1 MADIVLNG
9 KISSQYTNH
18 TYFLKL
24 ELTLIQQDL
33 ANNRSLVRLRQ
44 YAYSTSSTYEA
55 YSASTTG
62 NSYYIKI
69 NGVNVVYGTKAM
81 DFRNKATVELGS
93 YEGWVTH
100 NDNGQ
105 LTISV
110 NSAFDIN
117 GPSSLNDGSVASYN
131 WVLTTIPR
139 YLKIT
144 SFSASNIT
152 RNTYQL
158 NYSVDKAADWLQY
171 SINGGAWVDAAS
183 TILSG
188 SANATYS
195 VKIRLRATDS
205 GLWTESGVITVVMV
219 KTAVANT
226 PSLSSKTCIKI
237 SLNWSSSQTSKEVQY
252 KIGSGGWVS
261 AGTFGSETSGAFT
274 IFGLSP
280 GTTYTFYTRV
290 IDEIHGTTSAESAG
304 LSVTTVAL
312 SSISSAVAY
321 NIESSQAVSIARPD
335 ASLVHDVT
343 LEAYYD
349 GVWNNVPLVSTQSG
363 VATSGTLTP
372 TAAANNTLFAK
383 HPTSKTISI
392 RVKLTVKWS
401 AGGDVQGAVYKT
413 GTGTIVNAN
422 PSIASVTYSDTNA
435 AVQTILANNQKILR
449 HKSTLQVV
457 AGAAASQ
464 KGATLA
470 SYKVTLGGSNYTANA
485 GAGVTSE
492 TGKVVSI
499 GTVDQSA
506 NQTVVL
512 TVTDSRGNTATKS
525 FTVQM
530 LDYQNPQI
538 LQAVP
543 QRLNAYEAPSTMIVE
558 GRRYAVKP
566 VSADVNEVY
575 LRYRLKE
582 NPSGTYGAWVTL
594 ARTNGSLSG
603 LWQAI
608 AVEQYMADY
617 PNTKS
622 YTVELQI
629 SDKFTTWASTFLEL
643 SEGIAILRMLKDKM
657 EAGVDLE
664 VINGKGLIL
673 ESPNGTRYILKINDS
688 GVITTAIA

>member
-1 MADIVLNG
+1 MADIVRNG
-9 KISSQYTNH
+9 VLSSQYVNH

-24 ELTLIQQDL
+24 ELTLLEQDA
-33 ANNRSLVRLRQ
+33 ANNRSKVRLRQ
-44 YAYSTSSTYEA
+44 YAYSTSTTYEA

-62 NSYYIKI
+62 NSYLIQI
-69 NGVNVVYGTKAM
+69 NGYNVVYGTKAM

-110 NSAFDIN
+110 SSAFDIN
-117 GPSSLNDGSVASYN
+117 GSSSLNDGAVPSYN

-139 YLKIT
+139 YLAIT
-144 SFSASNIT
+144 SFYASNIT

-171 SINGGAWVDAAS
+171 SVNGGAWVDAAS

-188 SANATYS
+188 SANATYT

-205 GLWTESGVITVVMV
+205 GLWTESGAISVVMV
-219 KTAVANT
+219 KTAAANT
-226 PSLSSKTCIKI
+226 PSLSSKTCIKV
-237 SLNWSSSQTSKEVQY
+237 SVNWSSSQTAKEIQY
-252 KIGSGGWVS
+252 KIGAGAWVS
-261 AGTFGSETSGAFT
+261 AGTFGAETSGAFT
-274 IFGLSP
+274 ILGLSP
-280 GTTYTFYTRV
+280 GTAYTFYTRV
-290 IDEIHGTTSAESAG
+290 IDEIHGTTSAESSG
-304 LSVTTVAL
+304 LAITTVAL

-321 NIESSQAVSIARPD
+321 NIESSQAVSISRPD
-335 ASLVHDVT
+335 ASLVHDIT

-349 GVWNNVPLVSTQSG
+349 GAWNNIPLTSAQSNT
-363 VATSGTLTP
+363 ATSGTLTP

-383 HPTSKTISI
+383 HPATKSVSI
-392 RVKLTVKWS
+392 RVKINVRWGS
-401 AGGDVQGAVYKT
+401 GGEVQGTVYRT
-413 GTGTIVNAN
+413 GTGTIVNAD
-422 PSIASVTYSDTNA
+422 PSIASVTYNDTNA
-435 AVQTILANNQKILR
+435 AVQAVLANNQKILR
-449 HKSTLQVV
+449 NKSILQVT

-470 SYKVTLGGSNYTANA
+470 SYKVSLGGNNYTTNA
-485 GAGVTSE
+485 GTGATSE
-492 TGKVVSI
+492 TGKVVNI

-543 QRLNAYEAPSTMIVE
+543 QRLNAYEAPSMMIVE

-566 VSADVNEVY
+566 VSTDVNEVY

-594 ARTNGSLSG
+594 ARTNGSLYG

-673 ESPNGTRYILKINDS
+673 ESPNGTRYILKVNDS

>member
-9 KISSQYTNH
+9 NISSQYTNH

-24 ELTLIQQDL
+24 ELTLLEQDV
-33 ANNRSLVRLRQ
+33 ANNRSKVRLRQ
-44 YAYSTSSTYEA
+44 YAYSTSTTYEA

-62 NSYYIKI
+62 NSYLIQI
-69 NGVNVVYGTKAM
+69 NGGNVVYGTKAM
-81 DFRNKATVELGS
+81 DFRNKATVELGY

-110 NSAFDIN
+110 SAAFDIN
-117 GPSSLNDGSVASYN
+117 GPSSLNDGSVPAYN

-144 SFSASNIT
+144 SFSASNVT
-152 RNTYQL
+152 RNSYQL

-188 SANATYS
+188 SANATYT

-205 GLWTESGVITVVMV
+205 GLWTESGAIAVAMV
-219 KTAVANT
+219 KTAAANT
-226 PSLSSKTCIKI
+226 PSLSSKTCIKVSI
-237 SLNWSSSQTSKEVQY
+237 NWSSSQTAKEIQY
-252 KIGSGGWVS
+252 KIGAGAWVS
-261 AGTFGSETSGAFT
+261 AGTFGAETNGAFT

-280 GTTYTFYTRV
+280 GSAYTIYTRV
-290 IDEIHGTTSAESAG
+290 IDEIHGTVSAESGG

-312 SSISSAVAY
+312 STISSSIAY
-321 NIESSQAVSIARPD
+321 NIESSQAVTISRPD
-335 ASLVHDVT
+335 ANMVHDIT

-349 GVWNNVPLVSTQSG
+349 GTWNNVPLTSAQSNL
-363 VATSGTLTP
+363 ATSGTLTP
-372 TAAANNTLFAK
+372 TADANNTLFAK
-383 HPTSKTISI
+383 HPTSKTVSI
-392 RVKLTVKWS
+392 RVKLIVRWS
-401 AGGDVQGAVYKT
+401 AGGDVQGTVYKD
-413 GTGTIVNAN
+413 GTGSIVNAD
-422 PSIASVTYSDTNA
+422 PSIASVAYEDTSA
-435 AVQTILANNQKILR
+435 AVQAVLLDNQKILR
-449 HKSTLQVV
+449 NKSYLRVI
-457 AGAAASQ
+457 AGAASSQ
-464 KGATLA
+464 KGAVL
-470 SYKVTLGGSNYTANA
+470 SNYKVTIGGNNYTTIASP
-485 GAGVTSE
+485 GSSSE
-492 TGKVVSI
+492 TGKQINI
-499 GTVDQSA
+499 GAVNQSA

-512 TVTDSRGNTATKS
+512 TLTDSRGNVATRS
-525 FTVQM
+525 FTVQI
-530 LDYQNPQI
+530 LDYENPQI

-543 QRLNAYEAPSTMIVE
+543 QRLNSYEAPTNMIVE

-566 VSADVNEVY
+566 ASADVNEVY

-582 NPSGTYGAWVTL
+582 NPSGTYGSWIDLT
-594 ARTNGSLSG
+594 RTNGSLSG

-629 SDKFTTWASTFLEL
+629 SDKFTTWTSTFLEL
-643 SEGIAILRMLKDKM
+643 SEGIAILRMLKDRM

-664 VINGKGLIL
+664 VLNGKGIIL